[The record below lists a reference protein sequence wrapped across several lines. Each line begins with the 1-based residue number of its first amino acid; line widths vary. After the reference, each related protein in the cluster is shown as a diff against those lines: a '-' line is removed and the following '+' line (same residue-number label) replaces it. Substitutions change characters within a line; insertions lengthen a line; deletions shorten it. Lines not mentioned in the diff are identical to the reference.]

1 MTKQERR
8 ADRILIV
15 DDDPRI
21 RQMVTR
27 YFEDEGFIVHG
38 ASDGQGM
45 RKALADNVIDLILL
59 DLVLPNSE
67 DGLALA
73 REVRAGS
80 DVPIVMLTGRDDVLD
95 RIIGLE
101 VGADDYIP
109 KPFHLREV
117 LARVRSILRRRRPV
131 DPVQQEVGQVLE
143 FDGWKLEISRRRLLN
158 PQEEEVEL
166 TTGEF
171 DMLAVMVRNA
181 GRVLTREMLMDQTRG
196 RQLEAFDR
204 AIDAQIARLR
214 KKIEPNP
221 AHPTFIRSVRGVGYI
236 FTGGSQKPEARN
248 A

>member
-1 MTKQERR
+1 MYRERR
-8 ADRILIV
+8 AEHILVV

-21 RQMVTR
+21 RQMIIR
-27 YFEDEGFIVHG
+27 YFEDEGFVVHG
-38 ASDGQGM
+38 AADGAAM
-45 RKALADNVIDLILL
+45 RKALAEHCVDLILL

-73 REVRAGS
+73 REVRTSS

-117 LARVRSILRRRRPV
+117 LARVRSILRRRRPAEAV
-131 DPVQQEVGQVLE
+131 PQESGQVME
-143 FDGWKLEISRRRLLN
+143 FEGWKLEVSRRRLLN
-158 PQEEEVEL
+158 PQGEEVEL

-171 DMLAVMVRNA
+171 DMLSVMVRNG

-214 KKIEPNP
+214 KKIEADP
-221 AHPTFIRSVRGVGYI
+221 AHPVLIRSVRGVGYI
-236 FTGGSQKPEARN
+236 FTGDAPKSASLKA
-248 A
+248 